1 VLAGVIDVVC
11 LDAGVWVKALAAE
24 ELSAEAAHVLAD
36 SIGNGSLVAPAF
48 CWAEVGSVLRKKARA
63 RDLSA
68 EEAADA
74 WTDFRAM
81 PVTFI
86 DTLQLRSRA
95 WDLRSLGCQGT
106 LSYAI
111 GDDLGLRDGNW
122 SFAIVSDHEDRNAYR
137 AYDRDV
143 EHNRLR
149 ARLAPMAE
157 QVARAQFEVAAG

>member
-1 VLAGVIDVVC
+1 MPCGMIRNVVLVRLKPDH
-11 LDAGVWVKALAAE
+11 DAAE
-24 ELSAEAAHVLAD
+24 VSAIQD
-36 SIGNGSLVAPAF
+36 G
-48 CWAEVGSVLRKKARA
+48 
-63 RDLSA
+63 
-68 EEAADA
+68 
-74 WTDFRAM
+74 
-81 PVTFI
+81 
-86 DTLQLRSRA
+86 
-95 WDLRSLGCQGT
+95 LRSLGCPGT

-122 SFAIVSDHEDRNAYR
+122 SFGIVSDHEDRDAYR